1 MVESGEAMEK
11 AKEGEEKKVSQSNK
25 KKHHGRNNNVAKHAN
40 QDVLELLRR
49 VEFSRAKNGP
59 DLYLKA

>member
-1 MVESGEAMEK
+1 MVEPGEMVK

-49 VEFSRAKNGP
+49 VEFSRA
-59 DLYLKA
+59 